1 MLCYLQIVAVLHFL
15 SNLDAVISFSYIIAV
30 SKTSCLFNLYAE
42 CIVRNPVLDEV
53 QAGSKIYRKISI
65 TSDMQMTPYGR
76 KQKRTKAS

>member
-1 MLCYLQIVAVLHFL
+1 MLCYLQIVAVLIFL

-42 CIVRNPVLDEV
+42 YIVRNPALDEV

-65 TSDMQMTPYGR
+65 TSDMQMIPYGR
-76 KQKRTKAS
+76 KQKRTKTS